1 MVLEA
6 LLAYAHFAA
15 ILTLVVFM
23 TSQAALCR
31 PQWLNA
37 DVVRRLG
44 RVDRIYW
51 GALAAVLATGVARM
65 AWGMKGFG
73 WYASQPLMQLK
84 IALIVAFAL
93 IALKPTRQFSRW
105 QQAFDATGA
114 LPGAAEGNLARRW
127 VMIEAHL
134 LLPLPLASPFVARG
148 LGVA

>member
-1 MVLEA
+1 MILEA

-15 ILTLVVFM
+15 ILTRVVFM
-23 TSQAALCR
+23 TSQAAPCR
-31 PQWLNA
+31 PQWLSA
-37 DVVRRLG
+37 DVVRRVG
-44 RVDRIYW
+44 RVDPIYW

-84 IALIVAFAL
+84 IALFVAIAL

-105 QQAFDATGA
+105 QRAFDATGS
-114 LPGAAEGNLARRW
+114 LPGAAEVNLVRRW

-134 LLPLPLASPFVARG
+134 LLPLPLAAVFVARD
-148 LGVA
+148 LGVV